1 MVAALLVL
9 VAFGVVV
16 LLVLGIML
24 LVLLEVV
31 GTRADKSDDRFE
43 KKIRQIAL
51 VIFLDHL
58 RRHAKGILFRKS
70 FSVRKTWL
78 KIENLCGSFCDFQK
92 CSFEYIATQST
103 ILPNLQGV
111 SRHWTSGNLA
121 MSWALY

>member
-31 GTRADKSDDRFE
+31 GTKADKSADRFE

-51 VIFLDHL
+51 VVFWKACQ
-58 RRHAKGILFRKS
+58 RNF
-70 FSVRKTWL
+70 FSEL
-78 KIENLCGSFCDFQK
+78 I
-92 CSFEYIATQST
+92 
-103 ILPNLQGV
+103 
-111 SRHWTSGNLA
+111 
-121 MSWALY
+121 

>member
-31 GTRADKSDDRFE
+31 GIRADKSADRFE

-51 VIFLDHL
+51 VVFWKACQ
-58 RRHAKGILFRKS
+58 RNF
-70 FSVRKTWL
+70 FSEL
-78 KIENLCGSFCDFQK
+78 I
-92 CSFEYIATQST
+92 
-103 ILPNLQGV
+103 
-111 SRHWTSGNLA
+111 
-121 MSWALY
+121 

>member
-31 GTRADKSDDRFE
+31 GTKADKSADRFE

-51 VIFLDHL
+51 VVF
-58 RRHAKGILFRKS
+58 
-70 FSVRKTWL
+70 W
-78 KIENLCGSFCDFQK
+78 
-92 CSFEYIATQST
+92 T
-103 ILPNLQGV
+103 I
-111 SRHWTSGNLA
+111 
-121 MSWALY
+121 

>member
-31 GTRADKSDDRFE
+31 GTKADKCPDRFE

-51 VIFLDHL
+51 VVFWKACQ
-58 RRHAKGILFRKS
+58 RNF
-70 FSVRKTWL
+70 FSEL
-78 KIENLCGSFCDFQK
+78 I
-92 CSFEYIATQST
+92 
-103 ILPNLQGV
+103 
-111 SRHWTSGNLA
+111 
-121 MSWALY
+121 

>member
-31 GTRADKSDDRFE
+31 GTKADKSADRFE

-51 VIFLDHL
+51 VVFWKACQ
-58 RRHAKGILFRKS
+58 RNF
-70 FSVRKTWL
+70 FSKL
-78 KIENLCGSFCDFQK
+78 I
-92 CSFEYIATQST
+92 
-103 ILPNLQGV
+103 
-111 SRHWTSGNLA
+111 
-121 MSWALY
+121 

>member
-31 GTRADKSDDRFE
+31 GTRADKSADRFE

-51 VIFLDHL
+51 VVFWKACQ
-58 RRHAKGILFRKS
+58 RNF
-70 FSVRKTWL
+70 FSEL
-78 KIENLCGSFCDFQK
+78 I
-92 CSFEYIATQST
+92 
-103 ILPNLQGV
+103 
-111 SRHWTSGNLA
+111 
-121 MSWALY
+121 

>member
-31 GTRADKSDDRFE
+31 GTRADKSADIFE

-51 VIFLDHL
+51 VVFWKACQ
-58 RRHAKGILFRKS
+58 RNF
-70 FSVRKTWL
+70 FSEL
-78 KIENLCGSFCDFQK
+78 I
-92 CSFEYIATQST
+92 
-103 ILPNLQGV
+103 
-111 SRHWTSGNLA
+111 
-121 MSWALY
+121 